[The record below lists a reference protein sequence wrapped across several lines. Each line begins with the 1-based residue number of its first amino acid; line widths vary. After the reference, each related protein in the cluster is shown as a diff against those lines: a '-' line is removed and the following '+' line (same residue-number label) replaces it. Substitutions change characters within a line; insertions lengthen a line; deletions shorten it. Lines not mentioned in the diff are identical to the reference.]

1 MTVRA
6 MRLEGLKPLVVGA
19 MACLAMGSAQA
30 YDDVL
35 GPLAPLDS
43 AFEVGVGFPQPT
55 FLDTL
60 SFSLSA
66 PVAGSFTVKGQ
77 GLIIPG
83 FLTLMPATDLTFAL
97 YKGGVALTGFGASF
111 SGLNLSAGDDYSFLV
126 AGKSGGYHVTWSLS
140 PVPEPESIALALAGV
155 AVVGATAR
163 RRWTQG

>member
-6 MRLEGLKPLVVGA
+6 MQGGALKPLVAGV
-19 MACLAMGSAQA
+19 MACLAMSSVQA
-30 YDDVL
+30 FNDDL

-43 AFEVGVGFPQPT
+43 RFEVGAGFPKPT

-60 SFSLSA
+60 TFSLTA
-66 PVAGSFTVKGQ
+66 PVEGSFTIMGQ
-77 GLIIPG
+77 GLVIPG

-97 YKGGVALTGFGASF
+97 YKGGVDLTGFGTSF
-111 SGLNLSAGDDYSFLV
+111 SGLNLLAGDDYSFVV

-140 PVPEPESIALALAGV
+140 AVPEPESIALALAGV
-155 AVVGATAR
+155 AIVGATAR